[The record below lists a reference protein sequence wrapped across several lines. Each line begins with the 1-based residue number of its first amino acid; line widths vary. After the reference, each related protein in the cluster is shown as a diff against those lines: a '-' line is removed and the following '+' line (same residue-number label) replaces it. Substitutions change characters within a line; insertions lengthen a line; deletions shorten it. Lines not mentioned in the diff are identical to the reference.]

1 MPKRP
6 HPPRKR
12 PGNRPGRQPSTGA
25 LPSES
30 EILAFVANAP
40 GRVGKRDI
48 ARAFGIKGNAKL
60 ALKHLLKTAEH
71 KGVLSRKG
79 RKMQADGTL
88 PSVALVEVTAINE
101 DGDVIALP
109 VEWDEDRFGARPE
122 VLLRGNG
129 AAAPGMGDRVL
140 VKVERLASGYVGQSL
155 RVDRP
160 PPDRI
165 VGVFRKRAGGGGW
178 VSATARKDRFEYSV
192 SHGDENGAED
202 GELVSAEV
210 LRRAARG
217 QAQAR
222 IRNRLGASDD
232 PRNTSL
238 IAIQSHGIPVEFP
251 DAVTKEVA
259 ALKPFRHEG
268 REDLRPLPLITI
280 DPADARDHDDAIW
293 AEPDSDPANPGGH
306 KLTIAIADVAAYVT
320 AQSALDREAR
330 RRGNSVY
337 FPDRVV
343 PMLPER
349 LSNDLCSLKE
359 GEDRPALVC
368 QLIIDGNGGTR
379 KRHFTR
385 AIIRIAAGLAYEDA
399 QAAIEGG
406 GSRKAREML
415 KPALHPLWN
424 AYQVLRKARD
434 KRGPLEL
441 ELPER
446 KIILDED
453 GRFAGVR
460 IPPRLEA
467 HRLVEEFMIRAN
479 VAAAEVL
486 NDKRTPLLFRV
497 HEEPSTEK
505 LRSLSDFLRTVQIPF
520 ALGQV
525 MRAKTFNRILA
536 AAKGTM
542 NERLVHEVVL
552 RSQAQALYA
561 PKNAGHFGLGLA
573 NYAHFT
579 SPIRRYADLIVHRAL
594 ISALRLG
601 NDGLSGTDIS
611 QLEETAELISAA
623 ERRAMIAERETVDRL
638 AASFLAGKL
647 GATFEGKIGGVVGAG
662 LFVVLD
668 ETGADG
674 FLPVSSLGHER
685 FELHQARHAL
695 VGNRSRKAYQLGDPI
710 TVRLV
715 EVAPLKGGLK
725 FELAGEGV
733 QATATGKKK
742 PGKRSRR

>member
-1 MPKRP
+1 MPRKPPRP
-6 HPPRKR
+6 HKEPSRRPPI
-12 PGNRPGRQPSTGA
+12 GA

-48 ARAFGIKGNAKL
+48 ARAFGITGHAKI
-60 ALKHLLKTAEH
+60 ALKHLLKTAER
-71 KGVLSRKG
+71 KGVLSRSG
-79 RKMQADGTL
+79 RKAQADGNL
-88 PSVALVEVTAINE
+88 PPVTLVEISRAND
-101 DGDVIALP
+101 DGDLVAHP
-109 VEWDEDRFGARPE
+109 VEWNEDRFGPRPE
-122 VLLRGNG
+122 VILQ
-129 AAAPGMGDRVL
+129 ASSVAAPGSGDRVL
-140 VKVERLASGYVGQSL
+140 AKIELQTGGYIGRVL

-160 PPDRI
+160 PPERI
-165 VGVFRKRAGGGGW
+165 VGVFHARAGGGGW
-178 VSATARKDRFEYSV
+178 VSATSRKDRVEYAIA
-192 SHGDENGAED
+192 HGDDGGADD

-210 LRRAARG
+210 TRRAGRG

-222 IRNRLGASDD
+222 VRSRFGASSD

-238 IAIQSHGIPVEFP
+238 IAIQTHGIPTEFP
-251 DAVTKEVA
+251 DAVNKEVVG
-259 ALKPFRHEG
+259 LKPFRHEG
-268 REDLRPLPLITI
+268 REDLRHLPLVTI

-293 AEPDSDPANPGGH
+293 AEADNDPANPGGH
-306 KLTIAIADVAAYVT
+306 KLTIAIADVASYVT
-320 AQSALDREAR
+320 AQSVLDREAR

-368 QLIIDGNGGTR
+368 HLTIDSNGTTR
-379 KRHFTR
+379 MRGFSR
-385 AIIRIAAGLAYEDA
+385 AMIRIAAGLAYEDA
-399 QAAIEGG
+399 QAAMEGG
-406 GSRKAREML
+406 GSAKSRAML
-415 KPALHPLWN
+415 EPALRPLWN
-424 AYQVLRKARD
+424 AYAILRKARD
-434 KRGPLEL
+434 KRGPLKIDI
-441 ELPER
+441 PER
-446 KIILDED
+446 KIILDEA

-467 HRLVEEFMIRAN
+467 HKLVEEYMIRAN
-479 VAAAEVL
+479 VAAAEAL
-486 NDKRTPLLFRV
+486 NDKRSPLLFRT
-497 HEEPSTEK
+497 HEEPSAEK
-505 LRSLSDFLRTVQIPF
+505 LRGLADFLRTVQIPF

-536 AAKGTM
+536 AAKGTP

-552 RSQAQALYA
+552 RSQAQALYR
-561 PKNAGHFGLGLA
+561 PRNSGHFGLGLA

-601 NDGLSGTDIS
+601 GDGLSPADIS
-611 QLEETAELISAA
+611 QLEETAEMISAA

-647 GATFEGKIGGVVGAG
+647 GATFEGRISGVVGAG
-662 LFVVLD
+662 VFVVLE

-695 VGNRSRKAYQLGDPI
+695 IGARSGMTYQLGAPI
-710 TVRLV
+710 SVRLV
-715 EVAPLKGGLK
+715 EAAPLRGGLK
-725 FELAGEGV
+725 FELSGAAGPSP
-733 QATATGKKK
+733 AFH
-742 PGKRSRR
+742 GKRKGKPPKRR